1 MKKKSLAAC
10 TLAGAMAIS
19 MVPSM
24 AFAEEAGTIAQ
35 EDLGWEK
42 PEETLTISVYAG
54 EGDQEEFLADEK
66 GGKAFNDAWLLENM
80 NVAFDWQLMTG
91 DMTERLNLML
101 ADGSYPEVITNMPD
115 DVANKFIAQGK
126 AVDLTD
132 YLDDMPN
139 LTRRMGNYLN
149 MLKSDDGHL
158 YKLATLWGENPN
170 VAGYDFGVRYDYWKE
185 LGEEKIYETP
195 QEYIEVMKKILENH
209 PTNDAGQKTYAFT
222 SDNKG
227 QNFLNAMLGAY
238 GFVSGYKVDP
248 ETGEFTHWL
257 NTEEGLEISKLVNQM
272 YREGLIDPDYQSV
285 DYETYISK
293 QTNGQVLG
301 NLGTWWYAW
310 VSGHQ
315 TWAVQEGDDYNI
327 DKRFANVSVHGEGV
341 EMDQTSLLTSN
352 FIGSYRMII
361 TDKCSEEKVAQI
373 VKYLNW
379 EASELGTF
387 ITGFGAPCESNVW
400 KIADDGTWLFDDEI
414 MDVDHKDTTYHQV
427 KDAHTV
433 GYWLAINA
441 QWLKTDEYSNFDKLD
456 PRVDRVSVYDYW
468 PVNEDGS
475 FANDGINICWGF
487 YTAPALDTTMFTTS
501 FDARDMI
508 TTTKQMIQDNVET
521 YWVEIVNAESE
532 EECVAKFEAAR
543 DDCNSI
549 GLEELTD
556 YYEASYKANLEKF
569 EG

>member
-10 TLAGAMAIS
+10 VVAGAMTLS
-19 MVPSM
+19 MMPAAV
-24 AFAEEAGTIAQ
+24 FAGDGTIDQA
-35 EDLGWEK
+35 DLGWEK

-66 GGKAFNDAWLLENM
+66 GGKAFNDQWLLDNL
-80 NVAFDWQLMTG
+80 NVAFDYTYMTG

-139 LTRRMGNYLN
+139 LTRRMGNYIN
-149 MLKSDDGHL
+149 MLKSDDGHI

-170 VAGYDFGVRYDYWKE
+170 VAGYDFGVRYDYWLE
-185 LGEEKIYETP
+185 LGEDEIYETP

-209 PTNDAGQKTYAFT
+209 PTNDSGQTTYAFT
-222 SDNKG
+222 SADKG
-227 QNFLNAMLGAY
+227 QNFLNAMLAAY
-238 GFVSGYKVDP
+238 GFVSGYKVDA

-272 YREGLIDPDYQSV
+272 YRDGLIDPDYQSV

-293 QTNGQVLG
+293 QSNGQILG

-315 TWAVQEGDDYNI
+315 TWAVQEGDDYDIN
-327 DKRFANVSVHGEGV
+327 KRFANVSVHGEGI
-341 EMDQTSLLTSN
+341 EMEDTALLTSN
-352 FIGSYRMII
+352 FVGSYRMII

-379 EASELGTF
+379 EASELGNF

-414 MDVDHKDTTYHQV
+414 MDVDLKDTTYHAV
-427 KDAHTV
+427 KDAHCAS
-433 GYWLAINA
+433 YYLAINA
-441 QWLKTDEYSNFDKLD
+441 QWLKTNELQNFDKID

-475 FANDGINICWGF
+475 FANEGINICWGF
-487 YTAPALDTTMFTTS
+487 YTAPAKDTTMFTTS

-508 TTTKQMIQDNVET
+508 TTTKQMIQDTIESS
-521 YWVEIVNAESE
+521 WAEIVNAGSE
-532 EECVAKFEAAR
+532 EDCVAAFESAR
-543 DDCNSI
+543 DNCNAM

-556 YYEASYKANLEKF
+556 YYEESYKANVEKF
-569 EG
+569 QG